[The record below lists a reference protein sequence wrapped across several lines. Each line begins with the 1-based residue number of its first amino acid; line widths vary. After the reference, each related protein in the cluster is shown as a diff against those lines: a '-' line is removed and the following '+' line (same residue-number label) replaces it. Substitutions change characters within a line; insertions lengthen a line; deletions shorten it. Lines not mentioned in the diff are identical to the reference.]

1 VTPRI
6 SRSTLGNNAKITVAV
21 ADTGSGNLRS
31 VEKALAVA
39 GGTVVVTAD
48 AERLARADKIVV
60 PGQGAFGG
68 CVAGL
73 DRDGGALREAI
84 MESLRSGKPYLGI
97 CLGLQILFDASE
109 EDPSCRGLG
118 VLPGRVRRIP
128 AAPGLKIPHMGW
140 NSTRRGP
147 ASTDVLSTTPEG
159 SYFYFVHSY
168 YPDPA
173 RIEDIALSTDH
184 GVPFCVA
191 VARDNVFGCQF
202 HPEKSQAAG
211 QALLRR
217 FVGS

>member
-1 VTPRI
+1 MG
-6 SRSTLGNNAKITVAV
+6 SNAKITVAI

-31 VEKALAVA
+31 VEKALTLA
-39 GGTVVVTAD
+39 GGDVVVTAD

-60 PGQGAFGG
+60 PGQGAFAG

-73 DRDGGALREAI
+73 DRDGGAMREAV
-84 MESLRSGKPYLGI
+84 MESIRSGKPYLGI

-109 EDPSCRGLG
+109 EDPTCRGLG
-118 VLPGRVRRIP
+118 VFPGRVRRIP

-147 ASTDVLSTTPEG
+147 ARTDVLSTTPDG
-159 SYFYFVHSY
+159 AYFYFVHSY
-168 YPDPA
+168 YVVPDDPA
-173 RIEDIALSTDH
+173 VVTALSTEH
-184 GVPFCVA
+184 GVQFCVA

-202 HPEKSQAAG
+202 HPEKSQSAG